1 MDTYNQTTP
10 TSRLMVRNLP
20 KHLTL
25 ERLRDHFAQR
35 SPVTDVKL
43 AKDKDGNSRRFGF
56 IGFRNEKDAK
66 EALSY
71 FNRTFIDT
79 SKIEVMYAKPV
90 GDAAIP
96 RPWSKHTEGSSA
108 NSRILKKQEDAKKA
122 EEAAVEENLW
132 RKEKA
137 SATASKKKKDA
148 DNAAAGAL
156 ADVHNAVKS
165 DPKFQ
170 EFLDVMR
177 PRGAAKGRTWANDD
191 LGKEFVWDPK
201 AAGVSTEGEEDDELY
216 QDLKLKEGTDGEEVD
231 ELLEEEQDPQPD
243 AIAHDSGLSDMEY
256 LRSRM
261 RSKLADEE
269 DPFGGERLDD
279 DDQQAE
285 VEEEVEDEDD
295 IMKEND
301 ANDDDDEPSSDTEQ
315 PPISPGKAKVAQQI
329 KDMFTEPEPST
340 TKSNDDHNDD
350 LPELVKLKEAEQVE
364 LPAEIIAD
372 TGRLFVKNL
381 AFTCTTDNL
390 KELFGTYGPLSEI
403 HMSIDRETKKPRGY
417 AFIMYLLPEHAVKAY
432 TTLNGQIFQGRI
444 LDILPGQEKKKTIEE
459 DENLLGADASYK
471 KKLELKKKKTA
482 NNEYSWNSL
491 FINSDAV
498 AEAMARKLNVKKSD
512 ILDPS
517 SENMAVRLALAETD
531 IINETKTYL
540 EEEGIDLNAFSRHK
554 TRSTTIL
561 LAKNIPAHTTTEEI
575 EVLFSK
581 FGSLGRIVVPPSG
594 TIAMVE
600 FLEPNECK
608 GAFRRLAYTKFKTLP
623 LFLEFAPVGAF
634 KNAFDAEDEAKRKA
648 EKAAKAGDALEDEQ
662 MEDVKKGGDEETD
675 GQQSIDVRVAKAVAK
690 TSTKKLSN
698 KEVLEKSMAASS
710 SSTTGASTSAMDDPD
725 AMPVAT
731 LFVKNLSFATT
742 EDNLRKKFTP
752 VGGLRSVRIATKP
765 DTKKGGGAVLSMG
778 FGFLEF
784 ERKEDA
790 IKAVKALQN
799 VELDGHKLQLKFS
812 NATGKG
818 NTAAAAS
825 AAKRNMNDEDEVR
838 VTGTKLIVRNIPFQA
853 TKKDIKQLFSTFGQV
868 KTVRLPTKFD
878 GTHRG
883 FGFVD
888 FLTKQEAKAA
898 FSTLGSTH
906 LYGRH
911 LVMEWAEDESS
922 VEAMRNKTAKNFV
935 KDGEGGGGKRRRV
948 ILGDD
953 EEEANAMSD

>member
-1 MDTYNQTTP
+1 MNNEMPDEAP

-25 ERLRDHFAQR
+25 DRLREHFAQR
-35 SPVTDVKL
+35 APVTDIKL
-43 AKDKDGNSRRFGF
+43 AKDKEGNSRRFGF
-56 IGFRNEKDAK
+56 IGFKNEKDARD
-66 EALSY
+66 ALTY

-79 SKIEVMYAKPV
+79 SRIEVVFAKPV
-90 GDAAIP
+90 GDVAIP

-108 NSRILKKQEDAKKA
+108 NARALKKQEDAKKA
-122 EEAAVEENLW
+122 EEAAIEEDLW
-132 RKEKA
+132 KKDE
-137 SATASKKKKDA
+137 KKKLKKKPVESKSTPK
-148 DNAAAGAL
+148 GVL
-156 ADVHNAVKS
+156 AEVRNAVET
-165 DPKFQ
+165 DAKFQ

-201 AAGVSTEGEEDDELY
+201 AAAAAAGTEGEEDDELY
-216 QDLKLKEGTDGEEVD
+216 QDLKLKTDDDGDDNNGDSATND
-231 ELLEEEQDPQPD
+231 EPEPD
-243 AIAHDSGLSDMEY
+243 AIAHDSTVSDMEY
-256 LRSRM
+256 LRSRL
-261 RSKLADEE
+261 RAKLTDGNDDVFGGETLDGDEDASSDKGDELDEE
-269 DPFGGERLDD
+269 DGT
-279 DDQQAE
+279 
-285 VEEEVEDEDD
+285 EEEPKDGQQEEDDEEDEEEQADG
-295 IMKEND
+295 
-301 ANDDDDEPSSDTEQ
+301 PSRKTPSNK
-315 PPISPGKAKVAQQI
+315 SKVAQQI
-329 KDMFTEPEPST
+329 KDMFDETAEPVDEMES
-340 TKSNDDHNDD
+340 D
-350 LPELVKLKEAEQVE
+350 LPERAKLKEANEE
-364 LPAEIIAD
+364 EPPAEIIAD

-381 AFTCTTDNL
+381 AFTCTTDDL
-390 KELFGTYGPLSEI
+390 KDLFGKYGPLSEI
-403 HMSIDRETKKPRGY
+403 HMSIDKDTKKPRGY
-417 AFIMYLLPEHAVKAY
+417 AFVMYLLPEHAVKAY

-444 LDILPGQEKKKTIEE
+444 LDILPGQEKKKTFE
-459 DENLLGADASYK
+459 DDEKLLGADASYK

-531 IINETKTYL
+531 IVNETKAYL
-540 EEEGIDLNAFSRHK
+540 EEEGIDLNAFTRHK
-554 TRSTTIL
+554 SRSSTIL
-561 LAKNIPAHTTTEEI
+561 LAKNIPAHTSVEEI
-575 EVLFSK
+575 EVLFGK

-608 GAFRRLAYTKFKTLP
+608 SAFRRLAYTKFKTLP

-634 KNAFDAEDEAKRKA
+634 KTAFDKEAEEKRKL
-648 EKAAKAGDALEDEQ
+648 EKLSKGDPVDATMTEANRDDEVQ
-662 MEDVKKGGDEETD
+662 D
-675 GQQSIDVRVAKAVAK
+675 IDSRVSKAVTK
-690 TSTKKLSN
+690 TSKLSN
-698 KEVLEKSMAASS
+698 KEVLEKSMAAT
-710 SSTTGASTSAMDDPD
+710 STPTTATSAMDDPD

-784 ERKEDA
+784 DRKEDA
-790 IKAVKALQN
+790 IKAVKALQG
-799 VELDGHKLQLKFS
+799 VELDGHKLELKFS

-818 NTAAAAS
+818 NTAAKASS
-825 AAKRNMNDEDEVR
+825 AAKRNMDEEDEVK

-868 KTVRLPTKFD
+868 KSVRLPTKFD

-935 KDGEGGGGKRRRV
+935 KDGEGGSGKRRRV
-948 ILGDD
+948 VLGDD
-953 EEEANAMSD
+953 DDKADVSD